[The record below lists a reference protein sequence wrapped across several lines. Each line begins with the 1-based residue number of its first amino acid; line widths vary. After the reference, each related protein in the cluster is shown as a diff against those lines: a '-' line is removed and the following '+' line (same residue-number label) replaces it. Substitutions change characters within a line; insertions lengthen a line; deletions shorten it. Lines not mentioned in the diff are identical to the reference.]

1 MNTLKTFGE
10 VTVTFDHQI
19 LNQTD
24 PVDVWVPIC
33 RNALRN
39 TFFFFFQGLSRVSS
53 HTTFSFT
60 HQISHFV
67 ENKEISVS
75 L

>member
-39 TFFFFFQGLSRVSS
+39 TFFFFFKGCQEFLLTLHSASI
-53 HTTFSFT
+53 T
-60 HQISHFV
+60 
-67 ENKEISVS
+67 K
-75 L
+75 